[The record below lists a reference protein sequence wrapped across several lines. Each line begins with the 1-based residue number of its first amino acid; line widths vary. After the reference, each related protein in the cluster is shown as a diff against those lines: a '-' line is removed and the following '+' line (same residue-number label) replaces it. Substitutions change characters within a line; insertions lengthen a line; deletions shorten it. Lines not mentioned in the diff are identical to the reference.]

1 VSDYS
6 FEEVDLALR
15 EVAIGVGIDDVDD
28 ALARLARFVAG
39 GEVDD
44 DASADHPIVR
54 SFFESYVG
62 GT

>member
-28 ALARLARFVAG
+28 ALARLARFVVG

-44 DASADHPIVR
+44 DAGPDHPIVAE
-54 SFFESYVG
+54 FFATYTG
-62 GT
+62 RT